1 MSEQTPEQP
10 STAPNPALQRQ
21 RASQLAQALR
31 TELQKALIGQGAV
44 IDDVLT
50 ALLAGGHVLV
60 EGVPGL
66 GKTLL
71 VRALARC
78 FDGGFARIQFTP
90 DLMPSDVTGHAVYDL
105 ASEQFKLRKGP
116 VFTHLLLADEINR
129 APAKTQAALLEVMQE
144 RQVTLEG
151 RALPVPQPFMVL
163 ATQNPIEQEGTY
175 PLPEAELDRFMLKLR
190 IDYPAEAEEQTLVR
204 QVTRSARSD
213 MLDVANLRPLLKDKD
228 VLALQRIAS
237 DLPIDDQVLDY
248 AVRLART
255 TRNWPGLALGAGPR
269 ASIALVR
276 CGRARALLRG
286 GEFVVPDDIK
296 GCALAVLRHRVRLSP
311 ELDIEGLSVDQV
323 LQQLL
328 DQVPAPPPPRMK
340 PSRALLA
347 LFAALLL
354 LAIGLGSLS
363 ALGQR
368 LPAQLHTF
376 WWAALAALLLLG
388 LLDALWARR
397 QAVPKLSRQ
406 LSGNLPLGRWSE
418 VRLHLQHTYRRPVRL
433 TLFDH
438 LPAGMDFEYL
448 PQEVELRPGESTEV
462 GYRVRP
468 LNRGHFVFP
477 RCELELPSPLRL
489 WRQRRYLEARGE
501 TRVYPDFARLY
512 GAELMAV
519 DHWLNQI
526 GVRGGQRRGLG
537 LEFHQL
543 REFRDGDTLRQIDWK
558 ATARKRTPIAREYQ
572 DERDQQILFLL
583 DCGRRMRSQDGDLSH
598 FDHALNA
605 SLLLAYVAL
614 RQGDAVGAMTFAGDD
629 RRHLPPGKCS
639 AQLGALLNTV
649 YDLQT
654 SQRPADFPEAVQAV
668 LSRQRRRALVIL
680 VTNLRDEDDEE
691 LLGAVKRLGRQH
703 RVLVASLREE
713 VLDTLRH
720 EPVARYEQALAYTGT
735 IDYLN
740 ARNGLHEKLAAHGV
754 PVLDARPSE
763 LGPELISRY
772 LGWKRAGVL

>member
-228 VLALQRIAS
+228 ILALQRIAS

-328 DQVPAPPPPRMK
+328 DQVPAPPRMK

-629 RRHLPPGKCS
+629 RRHLPPGKGS